1 MIVGES
7 NNKKIL
13 FFQEISKRI
22 HLHPNC
28 EKIKFLGQFGVRSA
42 LRVMPPLKLGLSMLV
57 DTNFN
62 KQYSGIR
69 DSKPHSDEDLGLYTI
84 T

>member
-42 LRVMPPLKLGLSMLV
+42 LRVMPPLLKDADMYIVQHIGA
-57 DTNFN
+57 
-62 KQYSGIR
+62 
-69 DSKPHSDEDLGLYTI
+69 LYLKRIQSNDVFTL
-84 T
+84 